1 MDELQEELALRKQF
15 GDLIK
20 QRYLKILNNIMSKS
34 ECIPA
39 ILHAISKETHFNEM
53 KKAFILS
60 RKDLFDQTT
69 ELIDSILL
77 SSAAT
82 IRAFIQQLDVHF
94 PAVYKEII
102 SQEHPL
108 EILDE
113 FQCLYCHIL
122 QGRSNLSQQ
131 IKLRLLIIKR

>member
-1 MDELQEELALRKQF
+1 MDELQEEIALRKQF

-20 QRYLKILNNIMSKS
+20 QRYLKILNNIMSKN
-34 ECIPA
+34 ECIPSM
-39 ILHAISKETHFNEM
+39 LNEISKETHFNEM

-60 RKDLFDQTT
+60 KKDLFDQTT
-69 ELIDSILL
+69 ELIDNILL

-108 EILDE
+108 EIDE
-113 FQCLYCHIL
+113 FQCLNCNIL
-122 QGRSNLSQQ
+122 QARSNFKS
-131 IKLRLLIIKR
+131 